1 MTWLPS
7 ALTQAILSWVVLTFL
22 FFAMV
27 VRAST
32 MAALCSTFCMNH
44 ISDVLRKRWR
54 ISEMTNSLLK
64 ATEMFAIVPLCTARV
79 SAATLEEVI
88 TYSPGRSSALFI
100 VPVSKPRPMGL

>member
-7 ALTQAILSWVVLTFL
+7 ALTQAILSWVVLTFF
-22 FFAMV
+22 FFAME

-44 ISDVLRKRWR
+44 ISDDLHKRWR
-54 ISEMTNSLLK
+54 IYEMTNSLLK

-79 SAATLEEVI
+79 S
-88 TYSPGRSSALFI
+88 GRRLR
-100 VPVSKPRPMGL
+100 K